1 MRKDD
6 PPAKCYRAANCWRGK
21 ALLVM
26 LARVRSYANI
36 VFAAVL
42 LCFGCQ
48 GVWAAST
55 TVQRSTRAIPHR
67 FTVHPNGASVAANQ
81 TQRFEVTDA
90 QGKPV
95 AVSWNVSGIG
105 CSGMACGTVDSHGVY
120 HTPSTLPEPRV
131 VILEGVLVSDPN
143 YSVLTEVRLEDAVPL
158 DPSAP
163 TVAVAPAPEERQN
176 PVATA
181 KLTTPPNTVAAAPTV
196 GGQLSSRN
204 TELPPLSGVVAA
216 PPGIGV
222 QRAVRSVEIP
232 LQGAVAAAPAVGVQG
247 KIARSA
253 DLPLPGVVA
262 APPGVGAQKAV
273 RSVEIPLQGAVA
285 AAPAVGVQGKIA
297 RSADLPL
304 PGVVGAPP
312 GVGAQRAVRS
322 VEIPLQG
329 AVAAAPAVGVQ
340 GKIARSAALPLP
352 GVVAAPP
359 GVGVE
364 KAVRS
369 VEIPLQGAVGAAPA
383 VGVQGKIARSA
394 ALPLPGVVGAPP
406 GVGAQRAVRSVEIPL
421 QGAVG
426 AAPAGGQ
433 GKIARSTGLPL
444 PGLVAAPQIVGSR
457 GELPPLPS
465 TLVPVSPAPVSVQA
479 SLGKSPQLPDSAAKK
494 ASAVPGSMLLPMPE
508 AAGTPAGKAVSGQ
521 RSPVVTYRD
530 GQLTID
536 AENVTMAEVLRLVAE
551 RTGAKID
558 VPPGSGLERIFE
570 HNGPGQAD
578 DVLSRLLNGSSYDF
592 IIVGSPQRPHDP
604 AQVLLSLHTP
614 ASGSPVPTA
623 VAQAEVQP
631 KIPGSS
637 VLWTQPEPAAPAA
650 AIPAELDSRNME
662 PPKEQLSPE
671 ELGKRMRERAQ
682 QLREQLQP
690 QQ

>member
-26 LARVRSYANI
+26 LARVRSYAHI

-253 DLPLPGVVA
+253 ALPLPGVVA
-262 APPGVGAQKAV
+262 
-273 RSVEIPLQGAVA
+273 
-285 AAPAVGVQGKIA
+285 
-297 RSADLPL
+297 
-304 PGVVGAPP
+304 APP

-340 GKIARSAALPLP
+340 GKIARSAD
-352 GVVAAPP
+352 
-359 GVGVE
+359 
-364 KAVRS
+364 
-369 VEIPLQGAVGAAPA
+369 
-383 VGVQGKIARSA
+383 
-394 ALPLPGVVGAPP
+394 LPLPGVVGAPP